1 LGKKEDDEVFGYEDI
16 VKKNRK
22 QMIQTILNPLDVP
35 GVDLKIFDRIDGLP
49 KDQNMYTK
57 EQIERFENY
66 RARIE
71 K

>member
-1 LGKKEDDEVFGYEDI
+1 MGKKEDDEVFGYEDI